1 MQAIEWDGTAEVLI
15 RDLSTL
21 AVARQDPE
29 YIEHLAPEEEFLF
42 DTRPGGMA
50 VTMGTVEVYLR
61 DGKVLE

>member
-1 MQAIEWDGTAEVLI
+1 MQVIEWDGTAEVLI

-42 DTRPGGMA
+42 DSDLGGWQ
-50 VTMGTVEVYLR
+50 
-61 DGKVLE
+61 